1 MTKKVMQKQPCED
14 CARTCQSILGKHR
27 KIHGDEFQ
35 PIRKSYNFA
44 NGQNMPFKPNGRK
57 GFYCIQS
64 GYVRLNY
71 KSGRTSKTVRISG
84 PGNIV
89 GLLNSV
95 SDLYTVTALEPVV
108 ACYFDLD
115 IFFMLQSRIVNLSK
129 DIIKWLCEL
138 LIVRDDLICALEN
151 KTAKGRIA
159 ALLISLAS
167 KFSRKGP
174 DNSLEILPKI
184 DRTTLSE
191 LSCTAPETLSRVLTD
206 LEKNK
211 IIEKKGRSIRI
222 LDHAALVSIF
232 DND

>member
-1 MTKKVMQKQPCED
+1 
-14 CARTCQSILGKHR
+14 
-27 KIHGDEFQ
+27 
-35 PIRKSYNFA
+35 
-44 NGQNMPFKPNGRK
+44 MPFIRSGRK
-57 GFYCIQS
+57 GFYCIQE

-71 KSGRTSKTVRISG
+71 KSARTPKTVRISG

-95 SDLYTVTALEPVV
+95 SDLYTLTALEPVT

-115 IFFMLQSRIVNLSK
+115 IFFMLQSRITDLSK

-138 LIVRDDLICALEN
+138 LIARDDLICALEN

-159 ALLISLAS
+159 ALLISLVR
-167 KFSRKGP
+167 KFSRKGS
-174 DNSLEILPKI
+174 DDSLEILPRI
-184 DRTTLSE
+184 DRITLSE
-191 LSCTAPETLSRVLTD
+191 LSGTAPETLSRVLTD

-211 IIEKKGRSIRI
+211 IIEKKGRAIRI
-222 LDHAALVSIF
+222 LDHAALVNVF